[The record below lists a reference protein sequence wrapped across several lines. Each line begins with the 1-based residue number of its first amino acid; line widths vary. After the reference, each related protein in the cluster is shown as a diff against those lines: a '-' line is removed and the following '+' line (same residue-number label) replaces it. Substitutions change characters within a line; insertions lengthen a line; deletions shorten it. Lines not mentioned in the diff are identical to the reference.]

1 MFDLQRREQVQVS
14 RAFLQQVFI
23 WMFVGLLVTATVS
36 LAVASNDA
44 LLDSAAN
51 LWAPAILLEFVVVLV
66 LGFASRRIS
75 TNVATG
81 LFLFYAAL
89 NGFTLSLILVYAGA
103 SNVASAFVA
112 TACIFGAMAII
123 GATTEMNLQAMGT
136 YLLVGLIGLIVA
148 SILNIFLGS
157 NTLDW
162 IVCLAGV
169 VIFTGLT
176 AYDVQRISRI
186 GNGDQKMAIYGA
198 LHLYLDFINIFIYML
213 RILMKLQRN

>member
-1 MFDLQRREQVQVS
+1 M
-14 RAFLQQVFI
+14 
-23 WMFVGLLVTATVS
+23 GTCY
-36 LAVASNDA
+36 
-44 LLDSAAN
+44 
-51 LWAPAILLEFVVVLV
+51 PLEFVVVLI
-66 LGFASRRIS
+66 LSFASSRIS

-112 TACIFGAMAII
+112 TASIFGAMAII
-123 GATTEMNLQAMGT
+123 GATTSMNLQAMGT

-148 SILNIFLGS
+148 SILNIFLRS
-157 NTLDW
+157 NVLDW
-162 IVCLAGV
+162 IVCFAGV
-169 VIFTGLT
+169 GIFTALT

-186 GNGDQKMAIYGA
+186 GYGDQKMAIYGA